1 MWRSAPFWYRN
12 FPRLTFMARK
22 IARANP
28 EREMGL
34 LDALCD
40 RTKTGIDVGAK
51 VGMYSYRIR
60 DRSSDVV
67 IFEPNPLFNYM
78 LGKVFNGKRGR
89 VEPYAV
95 SSTRGTATMR
105 LPFEADG
112 TRQFGRATIEAANPL
127 QHEQV
132 ARTEEITVETRT
144 IDEYGLQNVG
154 FIKIDVEGHEL
165 AVLDGAVQTLAANQP
180 MMLIECNDDHQPDGT
195 GKLRRWLDAHGYDA
209 FFVEGQQLRPM
220 DQYVHA
226 THWRERGIENFI
238 CIPRSAA
245 PQVRERVA
253 AAAAKLR

>member
-12 FPRLTFMARK
+12 FPRLTFMARR

-40 RTKTGIDVGAK
+40 RTRTGIDIGAK
-51 VGMYSYRIR
+51 VGMYTYRIR

-67 IFEPNPLFNYM
+67 AFEPNPLFNYM
-78 LGKVFNGKRGR
+78 LAKVFDGKRGR

-95 SSTRGTATMR
+95 SNQRGTATMR

-112 TRQFGRATIEAANPL
+112 TRQFGRATIERANPL
-127 QHEQV
+127 KHEQV
-132 ARTEEITVETRT
+132 ARTEDLEVETRT
-144 IDEYGLQNVG
+144 IDEYGFPNVG

-165 AVLDGAVQTLAANQP
+165 AVLEGAAQTLAASQP
-180 MMLIECNDDHQPDGT
+180 LMLIECNDDHQPEGT
-195 GKLRRWLDAHGYDA
+195 AKLRRWLDAHAYDA
-209 FFVEGQQLRPM
+209 FFVEGNQLVPM
-220 DQYVHA
+220 EQYVHA
-226 THWRERGIENFI
+226 KHWRELGIENFV
-238 CIPRSAA
+238 CIPRSCPAT
-245 PQVRERVA
+245 VRERVA